1 MTDRIWIAAVAL
13 LMAALPLSAQN
24 GAYNG
29 YSPYSVY
36 GVGDLHAAGTAY
48 NASMGGVGIATRNKR
63 FVNTMNPA
71 SATARDSLSFMADFG
86 LSGKF
91 SLFQEGDLKGAKTLF
106 NINNFVISFPMWRHT
121 AFMVGIQPFSDTGFS
136 MSYIDKITTGDQ
148 SIGYT
153 GNRAYGA
160 YGDGGLNQFF
170 AGASAL
176 LWNRLSIG
184 AQYNLYFG
192 TISKYSMSQFSDAS
206 YRSQTLGDTLQVR
219 AHTAKF
225 GLQYEQPIGTGKFSL
240 VTDGDLKGTKTL
252 FNINDFVI
260 SFPMWRRTAFMV
272 GIQPFSDTGFSM
284 SYIDKITSGEQS
296 IGYTGNRA
304 YGAAGDGGLNQFF
317 AGASALLW
325 NRLSVGVQY
334 NLYFGTISKYSQSQF
349 SDASYRTQTLGDT
362 LQVRAHTAK
371 FGLQYEQPV
380 GTGKL
385 VVGATYRLKARATG
399 HAIEYSNVAELDLGS
414 HELEKD
420 NIWLGD
426 EIGAGLAYNQGD
438 KWSFEVD
445 YLRSDWS
452 HSNFDAVRGFR
463 NNGVHSFSTSVAQS
477 VKAGFEITPNR
488 NDIRYYLRRCTY
500 RLGAYMDQSYYQVDG
515 KNLMSAGITLG
526 MTLPVFQGYNGMTF
540 ALDLG
545 QRGFGSGF
553 VKENYL
559 GFHVGFNIFDIWFRK
574 PQYQ

>member
-1 MTDRIWIAAVAL
+1 MIDRIWIAVAAF
-13 LMAALPLSAQN
+13 LMAALPLCAQN
-24 GAYNG
+24 GTYNG

-36 GVGDLHAAGTAY
+36 GVGDLHAAGTAF

-71 SATARDSLSFMADFG
+71 SITARDSLSFMADFG
-86 LSGKF
+86 LSGKY
-91 SLFQEGDLKGAKTLF
+91 S
-106 NINNFVISFPMWRHT
+106 V
-121 AFMVGIQPFSDTGFS
+121 FM
-136 MSYIDKITTGDQ
+136 
-148 SIGYT
+148 
-153 GNRAYGA
+153 
-160 YGDGGLNQFF
+160 
-170 AGASAL
+170 
-176 LWNRLSIG
+176 
-184 AQYNLYFG
+184 
-192 TISKYSMSQFSDAS
+192 
-206 YRSQTLGDTLQVR
+206 
-219 AHTAKF
+219 
-225 GLQYEQPIGTGKFSL
+225 
-240 VTDGDLKGTKTL
+240 DGDLKGSKTL

-284 SYIDKITSGEQS
+284 AYVDKITTGEQS

-304 YGAAGDGGLNQFF
+304 YGASGDGGINQFF

-325 NRLSVGVQY
+325 NRLSIGAQY

-349 SDASYRTQTLGDT
+349 TDASYRGQTMGDT

-380 GTGKL
+380 GASGKFVL
-385 VVGATYRLKARATG
+385 GATYRLKARLTG

-414 HELEKD
+414 HELAKD

-426 EIGAGLAYNQGD
+426 EIGVGVAYNQGD
-438 KWSFEVD
+438 KWSMEVD
-445 YLRSDWS
+445 YLRGNWTG
-452 HSNFDAVRGFR
+452 SNFDAVRGFR
-463 NNGVHSFSTSVAQS
+463 NNGVHTFSTSTMQS

-488 NDIRYYLRRCTY
+488 NDIRYFLRRCTY

-515 KNLMSAGITLG
+515 HNLMSAGITLG
-526 MTLPVFQGYNGMTF
+526 MTVPVFQGYNGITF
-540 ALDLG
+540 AIDLG
-545 QRGFGSGF
+545 QRGFGSSF

>member
-1 MTDRIWIAAVAL
+1 MIDRIWIAVAAF
-13 LMAALPLSAQN
+13 LMAALPLCAQN
-24 GAYNG
+24 GTYNG

-36 GVGDLHAAGTAY
+36 GVGDLHAAGTAF

-71 SATARDSLSFMADFG
+71 SITARDSLSFMADFG
-86 LSGKF
+86 LSGK
-91 SLFQEGDLKGAKTLF
+91 
-106 NINNFVISFPMWRHT
+106 
-121 AFMVGIQPFSDTGFS
+121 
-136 MSYIDKITTGDQ
+136 
-148 SIGYT
+148 
-153 GNRAYGA
+153 
-160 YGDGGLNQFF
+160 
-170 AGASAL
+170 
-176 LWNRLSIG
+176 
-184 AQYNLYFG
+184 
-192 TISKYSMSQFSDAS
+192 YSVF
-206 YRSQTLGDTLQVR
+206 
-219 AHTAKF
+219 
-225 GLQYEQPIGTGKFSL
+225 
-240 VTDGDLKGTKTL
+240 TDGDLKGAKTL

-284 SYIDKITSGEQS
+284 AYVDKITTGEQS

-304 YGAAGDGGLNQFF
+304 YGASGDGGINQFF

-325 NRLSVGVQY
+325 NRLSIGAQY

-349 SDASYRTQTLGDT
+349 TDASYRGQTMGDT
-362 LQVRAHTAK
+362 LQVRAQTAK

-380 GTGKL
+380 GASGKIVL
-385 VVGATYRLKARATG
+385 GATYRLKARLTG

-414 HELEKD
+414 HELAKD

-426 EIGAGLAYNQGD
+426 EIGVGLAYNQGD
-438 KWSFEVD
+438 KWSMEVD
-445 YLRSDWS
+445 YLRGNWTG
-452 HSNFDAVRGFR
+452 SNFDAVRGFR
-463 NNGVHSFSTSVAQS
+463 NNGVHTFSTSTMQS

-488 NDIRYYLRRCTY
+488 NDIRYFLRRCTY

-515 KNLMSAGITLG
+515 HNLISAGITLG
-526 MTLPVFQGYNGMTF
+526 MTVPVFQGYNGITF
-540 ALDLG
+540 AIDLG
-545 QRGFGSGF
+545 QRGFGSSF

>member
-36 GVGDLHAAGTAY
+36 GIGDLHAAGTAY

-91 SLFQEGDLKGAKTLF
+91 SLFQEGDLKGTKTLF

-121 AFMVGIQPFSDTGFS
+121 AFMVGIQPFSDTGFT

-225 GLQYEQPIGTGKFSL
+225 GLQYEQP
-240 VTDGDLKGTKTL
+240 
-252 FNINDFVI
+252 
-260 SFPMWRRTAFMV
+260 
-272 GIQPFSDTGFSM
+272 
-284 SYIDKITSGEQS
+284 
-296 IGYTGNRA
+296 
-304 YGAAGDGGLNQFF
+304 
-317 AGASALLW
+317 
-325 NRLSVGVQY
+325 
-334 NLYFGTISKYSQSQF
+334 
-349 SDASYRTQTLGDT
+349 
-362 LQVRAHTAK
+362 
-371 FGLQYEQPV
+371 V

-385 VVGATYRLKARATG
+385 TVGATYRLKANITG
-399 HAIEYSNVAELDLGS
+399 HAIEYSNVAELNLGS
-414 HELEKD
+414 HELVNDK
-420 NIWLGD
+420 ISLGD
-426 EIGAGLAYNQGD
+426 EIGVGLGFSQGD

-445 YLRSDWS
+445 YIRGDWTG
-452 HSNFDAVRGFR
+452 SNFDAVRGFR
-463 NNGVHSFSTSVAQS
+463 NNGVHAFSTGVTQS
-477 VKAGFEITPNR
+477 IKAGFEITPNR
-488 NDIRYYLRRCTY
+488 NDIRYVLRRCTY
-500 RLGAYMDQSYYQVDG
+500 RVGGYWDQSYYKVDG
-515 KNLMSAGITLG
+515 HPVPAAGITLG
-526 MTLPVFQGYNGMTF
+526 MTVPVFQGYNGITF
-540 ALDLG
+540 AMDLG
-545 QRGFGSGF
+545 QRGFGTGF

>member
-1 MTDRIWIAAVAL
+1 MIDRIWIDVAAF
-13 LMAALPLSAQN
+13 LMAALPLCAQN
-24 GAYNG
+24 GTYNG

-36 GVGDLHAAGTAY
+36 GIGDLHAAGTAF

-71 SATARDSLSFMADFG
+71 SITARDSLSFMADFG
-86 LSGKF
+86 LSGKYSQF
-91 SLFQEGDLKGAKTLF
+91 TDGDLKGKKTLF
-106 NINNFVISFPMWRHT
+106 NIDDFVISFPMWRRT
-121 AFMVGIQPFSDTGFS
+121 AFMIGIQPFSDTGFS
-136 MSYIDKITTGDQ
+136 MAYVDKITTGEQ

-160 YGDGGLNQFF
+160 SGDGGINQFF

-192 TISKYSMSQFSDAS
+192 TISKYS
-206 YRSQTLGDTLQVR
+206 
-219 AHTAKF
+219 
-225 GLQYEQPIGTGKFSL
+225 
-240 VTDGDLKGTKTL
+240 
-252 FNINDFVI
+252 
-260 SFPMWRRTAFMV
+260 
-272 GIQPFSDTGFSM
+272 
-284 SYIDKITSGEQS
+284 
-296 IGYTGNRA
+296 
-304 YGAAGDGGLNQFF
+304 
-317 AGASALLW
+317 
-325 NRLSVGVQY
+325 
-334 NLYFGTISKYSQSQF
+334 QSQF
-349 SDASYRTQTLGDT
+349 SDASYRGQTLGDT

-380 GTGKL
+380 GASGKFVL
-385 VVGATYRLKARATG
+385 GATYRLKARLTG

-414 HELEKD
+414 HELVKD

-426 EIGAGLAYNQGD
+426 EIGVGLAYNQGD
-438 KWSFEVD
+438 KWSMEVD
-445 YLRSDWS
+445 YLRGDWTG
-452 HSNFDAVRGFR
+452 SNFDAVRGFR
-463 NNGVHSFSTSVAQS
+463 NNGVHSFSTSTMQS

-488 NDIRYYLRRCTY
+488 NDIRYFLRRCTY

-515 KNLMSAGITLG
+515 HNLMSAGITLG
-526 MTLPVFQGYNGMTF
+526 MTVPVFQGYNGITF
-540 ALDLG
+540 AIDLG

>member
-1 MTDRIWIAAVAL
+1 MIDRIWIAVAAF
-13 LMAALPLSAQN
+13 LMAALPLCAQN
-24 GAYNG
+24 GTYNG

-36 GVGDLHAAGTAY
+36 GVGDLHAAGTAF

-71 SATARDSLSFMADFG
+71 SVTARDSLSFMADFG
-86 LSGKF
+86 LSGK
-91 SLFQEGDLKGAKTLF
+91 
-106 NINNFVISFPMWRHT
+106 
-121 AFMVGIQPFSDTGFS
+121 
-136 MSYIDKITTGDQ
+136 
-148 SIGYT
+148 
-153 GNRAYGA
+153 
-160 YGDGGLNQFF
+160 
-170 AGASAL
+170 
-176 LWNRLSIG
+176 
-184 AQYNLYFG
+184 
-192 TISKYSMSQFSDAS
+192 YSVF
-206 YRSQTLGDTLQVR
+206 
-219 AHTAKF
+219 
-225 GLQYEQPIGTGKFSL
+225 
-240 VTDGDLKGTKTL
+240 TDGDLKGAKTL

-284 SYIDKITSGEQS
+284 AYVDKITTGEQS

-304 YGAAGDGGLNQFF
+304 YGASGDGGINQFF

-325 NRLSVGVQY
+325 NRLSVGAQY

-349 SDASYRTQTLGDT
+349 TDASYRGQTMGDT

-380 GTGKL
+380 GASGKFVL
-385 VVGATYRLKARATG
+385 GATYRLKARLTG

-414 HELEKD
+414 HELAKD

-426 EIGAGLAYNQGD
+426 EIGVGLAYNQGD
-438 KWSFEVD
+438 KWSMEVD
-445 YLRSDWS
+445 YLRGNWTG
-452 HSNFDAVRGFR
+452 SNFDAVRGFR
-463 NNGVHSFSTSVAQS
+463 NNGVHTFSTSTMQS

-488 NDIRYYLRRCTY
+488 NDIRYFLRRCTY

-515 KNLMSAGITLG
+515 HNLMSAGITLG
-526 MTLPVFQGYNGMTF
+526 MTVPVFQGYNGITF
-540 ALDLG
+540 AIDLG
-545 QRGFGSGF
+545 QRGFGSSF

-574 PQYQ
+574 PKYQ

>member
-1 MTDRIWIAAVAL
+1 MIDRIWIAVAAF
-13 LMAALPLSAQN
+13 LMAALPLCAQN
-24 GAYNG
+24 GTYNG

-36 GVGDLHAAGTAY
+36 GVGDLHAAGTAF

-71 SATARDSLSFMADFG
+71 SVTARDSLSFMADFG
-86 LSGKF
+86 LSGK
-91 SLFQEGDLKGAKTLF
+91 
-106 NINNFVISFPMWRHT
+106 
-121 AFMVGIQPFSDTGFS
+121 
-136 MSYIDKITTGDQ
+136 
-148 SIGYT
+148 
-153 GNRAYGA
+153 
-160 YGDGGLNQFF
+160 
-170 AGASAL
+170 
-176 LWNRLSIG
+176 
-184 AQYNLYFG
+184 
-192 TISKYSMSQFSDAS
+192 YSVF
-206 YRSQTLGDTLQVR
+206 
-219 AHTAKF
+219 
-225 GLQYEQPIGTGKFSL
+225 
-240 VTDGDLKGTKTL
+240 TDGDLKGAKTL

-284 SYIDKITSGEQS
+284 AYVDKITTGEQS

-304 YGAAGDGGLNQFF
+304 YGASGDGGINQFF

-325 NRLSVGVQY
+325 NRLSIGAQY

-349 SDASYRTQTLGDT
+349 TDASYRGQTMGDT

-371 FGLQYEQPV
+371 FGIQYEQPV
-380 GTGKL
+380 GASGKFVL
-385 VVGATYRLKARATG
+385 GATYRLKARLTG

-414 HELEKD
+414 HELAKD

-426 EIGAGLAYNQGD
+426 EIGVGLAYNQGD
-438 KWSFEVD
+438 KWSMEVD
-445 YLRSDWS
+445 YLRGNWTG
-452 HSNFDAVRGFR
+452 SNFDAVRGFR
-463 NNGVHSFSTSVAQS
+463 NNGVHTFSTSTMQS

-488 NDIRYYLRRCTY
+488 NDIRYFLRRCTY

-515 KNLMSAGITLG
+515 HNLMSAGITLG
-526 MTLPVFQGYNGMTF
+526 MTVPVFQGYNGITF
-540 ALDLG
+540 AIDLG
-545 QRGFGSGF
+545 QRGFGSSF

>member
-1 MTDRIWIAAVAL
+1 MIDRIWIVVAAF
-13 LMAALPLSAQN
+13 LMAALPLCAQN
-24 GAYNG
+24 GTYNG

-36 GVGDLHAAGTAY
+36 GVGDLHAAGTAF

-71 SATARDSLSFMADFG
+71 SITARDSLSFMADFG
-86 LSGKF
+86 LSGK
-91 SLFQEGDLKGAKTLF
+91 
-106 NINNFVISFPMWRHT
+106 
-121 AFMVGIQPFSDTGFS
+121 
-136 MSYIDKITTGDQ
+136 
-148 SIGYT
+148 
-153 GNRAYGA
+153 
-160 YGDGGLNQFF
+160 
-170 AGASAL
+170 
-176 LWNRLSIG
+176 
-184 AQYNLYFG
+184 
-192 TISKYSMSQFSDAS
+192 YSVF
-206 YRSQTLGDTLQVR
+206 
-219 AHTAKF
+219 
-225 GLQYEQPIGTGKFSL
+225 
-240 VTDGDLKGTKTL
+240 TDGDLKGAKTL

-284 SYIDKITSGEQS
+284 AYVDKITTGEQS

-304 YGAAGDGGLNQFF
+304 YGASGDGGINQFF

-325 NRLSVGVQY
+325 NRLSIGAQY

-349 SDASYRTQTLGDT
+349 TDASYRGQTMGDT
-362 LQVRAHTAK
+362 LQVRAQTAK

-380 GTGKL
+380 GASGKIVL
-385 VVGATYRLKARATG
+385 GATYRLKARLTG

-414 HELEKD
+414 HELAKD

-426 EIGAGLAYNQGD
+426 EIGVGLAYNQGD
-438 KWSFEVD
+438 KWSMEVD
-445 YLRSDWS
+445 YLRGNWTG
-452 HSNFDAVRGFR
+452 SNFDAVRGFR
-463 NNGVHSFSTSVAQS
+463 NNGVHTFSTSTMQS

-488 NDIRYYLRRCTY
+488 NDIRYFLRRCTY

-515 KNLMSAGITLG
+515 HNLMSAGITLG
-526 MTLPVFQGYNGMTF
+526 MTVPVFQGYNGITF
-540 ALDLG
+540 AIDLG
-545 QRGFGSGF
+545 QRGFGSSF

>member
-1 MTDRIWIAAVAL
+1 MIDRIWIAVAAF
-13 LMAALPLSAQN
+13 LMAALPLCAQN
-24 GAYNG
+24 GTYNG

-36 GVGDLHAAGTAY
+36 GVGDLHAAGTAF

-71 SATARDSLSFMADFG
+71 SVTARDSLSFMADFG
-86 LSGKF
+86 LSGK
-91 SLFQEGDLKGAKTLF
+91 
-106 NINNFVISFPMWRHT
+106 
-121 AFMVGIQPFSDTGFS
+121 
-136 MSYIDKITTGDQ
+136 
-148 SIGYT
+148 
-153 GNRAYGA
+153 
-160 YGDGGLNQFF
+160 
-170 AGASAL
+170 
-176 LWNRLSIG
+176 
-184 AQYNLYFG
+184 
-192 TISKYSMSQFSDAS
+192 YSVF
-206 YRSQTLGDTLQVR
+206 
-219 AHTAKF
+219 
-225 GLQYEQPIGTGKFSL
+225 
-240 VTDGDLKGTKTL
+240 TDGDLKGAKTL

-284 SYIDKITSGEQS
+284 AYVDKITTGEQS

-304 YGAAGDGGLNQFF
+304 YGASGDGGINQFF

-325 NRLSVGVQY
+325 NRLSVGAQY

-349 SDASYRTQTLGDT
+349 TDASYRGQTMGDT

-380 GTGKL
+380 GASGKFVL
-385 VVGATYRLKARATG
+385 GATYRLKARLTG

-414 HELEKD
+414 HELAKD

-426 EIGAGLAYNQGD
+426 EIGVGVAYNQGD
-438 KWSFEVD
+438 KWSMEVD
-445 YLRSDWS
+445 YLRGNWTG
-452 HSNFDAVRGFR
+452 SNFDAVRGFR
-463 NNGVHSFSTSVAQS
+463 NNGVHTFSTSTMQS

-488 NDIRYYLRRCTY
+488 NDIRYFLRRCTY

-515 KNLMSAGITLG
+515 HNLMSAGITLG
-526 MTLPVFQGYNGMTF
+526 MTVPVFQGYNGITF
-540 ALDLG
+540 AIDLG
-545 QRGFGSGF
+545 QRGFGSSF

>member
-1 MTDRIWIAAVAL
+1 MIDRIWIAAAAF
-13 LMAALPLSAQN
+13 LMAALPLCAQN
-24 GAYNG
+24 GTYNG

-36 GVGDLHAAGTAY
+36 GIGDLHAAGTAY

-71 SATARDSLSFMADFG
+71 SITARDSLSFMADFG

-91 SLFQEGDLKGAKTLF
+91 SLF
-106 NINNFVISFPMWRHT
+106 
-121 AFMVGIQPFSDTGFS
+121 
-136 MSYIDKITTGDQ
+136 
-148 SIGYT
+148 
-153 GNRAYGA
+153 
-160 YGDGGLNQFF
+160 
-170 AGASAL
+170 
-176 LWNRLSIG
+176 
-184 AQYNLYFG
+184 
-192 TISKYSMSQFSDAS
+192 
-206 YRSQTLGDTLQVR
+206 
-219 AHTAKF
+219 
-225 GLQYEQPIGTGKFSL
+225 
-240 VTDGDLKGTKTL
+240 TDGDLKGTKTL

-284 SYIDKITSGEQS
+284 SYMDKIISGEQS

-399 HAIEYSNVAELDLGS
+399 HAIEYSNVAELDLGT

-452 HSNFDAVRGFR
+452 GSNFDAVRGFR

-488 NDIRYYLRRCTY
+488 NDIRYYMRRCTY
-500 RLGAYMDQSYYQVDG
+500 RVGAYMDQSYYQVDG

-526 MTLPVFQGYNGMTF
+526 MTLPVFQGYNGITF

>member
-1 MTDRIWIAAVAL
+1 MIDRIWIAAVSL
-13 LMAALPLSAQN
+13 LLALPLSAQN

-71 SATARDSLSFMADFG
+71 SITARDSLSFMADFG

-91 SLFQEGDLKGAKTLF
+91 SLFTQNDLKGTKTLF
-106 NINNFVISFPMWRHT
+106 NINDFVISFPMWRRT

-136 MSYIDKITTGDQ
+136 MAYVDKITSGDQ

-184 AQYNLYFG
+184 AQYNLFFG
-192 TISKYSMSQFSDAS
+192 TISKYSISQFSDAS
-206 YRSQTLGDTLQVR
+206 YRGQTMGDTLQVR

-225 GLQYEQPIGTGKFSL
+225 GLQYEQPIGTGK
-240 VTDGDLKGTKTL
+240 
-252 FNINDFVI
+252 
-260 SFPMWRRTAFMV
+260 
-272 GIQPFSDTGFSM
+272 
-284 SYIDKITSGEQS
+284 
-296 IGYTGNRA
+296 
-304 YGAAGDGGLNQFF
+304 
-317 AGASALLW
+317 
-325 NRLSVGVQY
+325 
-334 NLYFGTISKYSQSQF
+334 
-349 SDASYRTQTLGDT
+349 
-362 LQVRAHTAK
+362 
-371 FGLQYEQPV
+371 
-380 GTGKL
+380 L
-385 VVGATYRLKARATG
+385 VVGATYRLKAKVSG
-399 HAIEYSNVAELDLGS
+399 HAVEYSNISELDLGR
-414 HELEKD
+414 HELDKD
-420 NIWLGD
+420 NITLGD
-426 EIGAGLAYNQGD
+426 ELGVGLSYAQGD
-438 KWSFEVD
+438 KWSMEFD
-445 YLRSDWS
+445 YIRGDWTD
-452 HSNFDAVRGFR
+452 SNFDAVRGFR
-463 NNGVHSFSTSVAQS
+463 NNGVYSFTTSKSQS
-477 VKAGFEITPNR
+477 FRAGFELTPNR

-500 RLGAYMDQSYYQVDG
+500 RVGAYMDQSYYQVDG
-515 KNLMSAGITLG
+515 NNITSAGITLG
-526 MTLPVFQGYNGMTF
+526 MTVPVYQGYNGITF
-540 ALDLG
+540 AIDLG
-545 QRGFGSGF
+545 QRGFGNAF

>member
-1 MTDRIWIAAVAL
+1 MINRIWIAVAAF
-13 LMAALPLSAQN
+13 LMAALPLCAQN
-24 GAYNG
+24 GTYNG

-36 GVGDLHAAGTAY
+36 GVGDLHAAGTAF

-71 SATARDSLSFMADFG
+71 SVTARDSLSFMADFG
-86 LSGKF
+86 LSGK
-91 SLFQEGDLKGAKTLF
+91 
-106 NINNFVISFPMWRHT
+106 
-121 AFMVGIQPFSDTGFS
+121 
-136 MSYIDKITTGDQ
+136 
-148 SIGYT
+148 
-153 GNRAYGA
+153 
-160 YGDGGLNQFF
+160 
-170 AGASAL
+170 
-176 LWNRLSIG
+176 
-184 AQYNLYFG
+184 
-192 TISKYSMSQFSDAS
+192 YSVF
-206 YRSQTLGDTLQVR
+206 
-219 AHTAKF
+219 
-225 GLQYEQPIGTGKFSL
+225 
-240 VTDGDLKGTKTL
+240 TDGDLKGAKTL

-284 SYIDKITSGEQS
+284 AYVDKITTGEQS

-304 YGAAGDGGLNQFF
+304 YGASGDGGINQFF

-325 NRLSVGVQY
+325 NRLSIGAQY

-349 SDASYRTQTLGDT
+349 TDASYRGQTMGDT

-380 GTGKL
+380 GASGKFVL
-385 VVGATYRLKARATG
+385 GATYRLKARLTG

-414 HELEKD
+414 HELAKD

-426 EIGAGLAYNQGD
+426 EIGVGLAYNQGD
-438 KWSFEVD
+438 KWSMEVD
-445 YLRSDWS
+445 YLRGNWTG
-452 HSNFDAVRGFR
+452 SNFDAVRGFR
-463 NNGVHSFSTSVAQS
+463 NNGVHTFSTSTMQS

-488 NDIRYYLRRCTY
+488 NDIRYFLRRCTY

-515 KNLMSAGITLG
+515 HNLMSAGITLG
-526 MTLPVFQGYNGMTF
+526 MTVPVFQGYNGITF
-540 ALDLG
+540 AIDLG
-545 QRGFGSGF
+545 QRGFGSSF